1 MTFYYVCIPWIVY
14 WSQIVATGLRLFC
27 STRPIL
33 LVKQRFPRDVAL
45 VFNQSENTY
54 ACRIYKLSSTVTT
67 YFHWHTLEKHW
78 YLLSRKFLL
87 NFTRKEVETM
97 RSRWKGIEIKIIESI
112 WLNPIHW
119 MNKLEKPKIKIWHR
133 LYILTA
139 YEGMILLTVDWQ
151 SFINSLW
158 FSKTRP
164 YENQRW
170 TEIPCDFPKPG
181 LTKIKDERKFW
192 LLPFWFRKGKIP
204 LQLWIQWDAL
214 PSIGDI

>member
-1 MTFYYVCIPWIVY
+1 M
-14 WSQIVATGLRLFC
+14 
-27 STRPIL
+27 
-33 LVKQRFPRDVAL
+33 
-45 VFNQSENTY
+45 
-54 ACRIYKLSSTVTT
+54 TT

-87 NFTRKEVETM
+87 NCTRKEVETM

-133 LYILTA
+133 LYILTG

-170 TEIPCDFPKPG
+170 TKILIAFVLISQVED
-181 LTKIKDERKFW
+181 TKGRSLCSYGFNEMHFQVSVIFNV
-192 LLPFWFRKGKIP
+192 F
-204 LQLWIQWDAL
+204 
-214 PSIGDI
+214 